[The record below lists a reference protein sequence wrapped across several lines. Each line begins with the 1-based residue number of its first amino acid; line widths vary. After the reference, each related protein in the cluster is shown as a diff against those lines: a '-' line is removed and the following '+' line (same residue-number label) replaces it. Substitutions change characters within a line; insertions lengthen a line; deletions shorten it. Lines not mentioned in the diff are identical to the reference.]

1 MKIDKLFYQNL
12 LTKYFLAFQEKD
24 LVTISELFSDDIVLK
39 DWVVELNG
47 KEKVLKF
54 NEEVF
59 DKFETISISFD
70 NFFHCDSVFLT
81 DSTHEAGYNIFAC
94 PIKIIL
100 DDISLDVLDLI
111 SFDTKGKIVSVTAYK
126 K

>member
-1 MKIDKLFYQNL
+1 MKLDKLFYQNL

-24 LVTISELFSDDIVLK
+24 LFTISELFSDDIVLK
-39 DWVVELNG
+39 DWVVKLNG

-59 DKFETISISFD
+59 GKFETITISFD
-70 NFFHCDSVFLT
+70 NFFHCDSVFLI
-81 DSTHEAGYNIFAC
+81 DSTQEAECNMFAC
-94 PIKIIL
+94 PIRIIL

-111 SFDTKGKIVSVTAYK
+111 SFDNKGKIISVTAYK